1 MKYWLFERGD
11 VVGPFP
17 AEELTGREGFGPQ
30 SLVCPEDRGD
40 DDTFW
45 KEAQFYEDFA
55 PAASPAPAEPDEK
68 QASAVPEPAQPA
80 EKKDV
85 FDEELDS
92 LLSENNPLAEAEP
105 SAGETAEKVHF
116 LPHEP
121 AKSGPIEDYFNNIQG
136 GDLGNILG
144 IPDPNENSDMNLAR
158 AFEKQF
164 KQTEPPVQAQTP
176 VQIES
181 GPFDEFTAK
190 EDLDDLTPGDGLAAV
205 APLNDNGA
213 PVVLAEKPLPAE
225 EKPKFRLRK
234 KQEPKPGEDKTALRA
249 ETQPVPEKEPATEK
263 NLQSAQA
270 EPALAAVPGEKQT
283 PAVQEPAGHIPADK
297 KSAPEKAF
305 AEEPQPQAQKE
316 ETLTEEKQP
325 AETQAPA
332 EKAEEISPAGAADGE
347 TVLPEETQPQT
358 QGAVSPAEQA
368 EPAPA
373 PQTETTGAAAGALL
387 QAAQEVQPEPAP
399 QAEPETEEMDSI
411 PLSVAREPLALSVK
425 NPDGLK
431 EALAEETP
439 APANGPAETAEPEAQ
454 TRSPQEKPILDIQE
468 TAEEQTSQ
476 TAQEPEGNTPQSA
489 PEAEKETSQAAQ
501 APQESAPQA
510 TQTPEETQP
519 QEPEKESPQAA
530 QVPAGEQMPA
540 PAAQDPVEEIMS
552 GAVEVN
558 TAPEVPE
565 PIKQVAPVVEPQVN
579 RVKPKLKK
587 TPEIEQFL
595 TEKILPADEPP
606 AHRNK
611 GVLWAGVLLVLLLLA
626 GGFLLLLK
634 PAATKPETAPAAQPL
649 TQSGGA
655 VEELMPD
662 AAVQPEVPTA
672 QEALSL
678 PGAPSVKAKSAASAA
693 PAAPELNPVDTA
705 RQIVQNY
712 NLPNFNGKVSDY
724 FDRIYKDKLAQGYS
738 ATWSAE
744 RLHNNVYIVKY
755 RLSKTRS
762 EPVVYIFQVDVARN
776 KLTGALNNITLD
788 LVGKIK

>member
-68 QASAVPEPAQPA
+68 QTSAVPEPAQPA

-116 LPHEP
+116 PPHEP

-164 KQTEPPVQAQTP
+164 KQTEPPLQTQTP

-234 KQEPKPGEDKTALRA
+234 KQEPKPGEDKTAPRA

-263 NLQSAQA
+263 NLQTAQA
-270 EPALAAVPGEKQT
+270 VPTPAAVPGEKQT
-283 PAVQEPAGHIPADK
+283 PAVQEPAGQIPADK
-297 KSAPEKAF
+297 KSAPEKAS

-316 ETLTEEKQP
+316 ETLTKEKQP

-347 TVLPEETQPQT
+347 AVLPEETQPQT

-373 PQTETTGAAAGALL
+373 LQTETTGAVDSAPL

-431 EALAEETP
+431 ETPAEETP
-439 APANGPAETAEPEAQ
+439 APANGPAETSEPEAQ
-454 TRSPQEKPILDIQE
+454 TRFPQEKPILDIQE
-468 TAEEQTSQ
+468 TAEEQPSQ
-476 TAQEPEGNTPQSA
+476 T
-489 PEAEKETSQAAQ
+489 AQ

-530 QVPAGEQMPA
+530 QVPAGERTPA

-595 TEKILPADEPP
+595 TEKILPVDEPP
-606 AHRNK
+606 ARRNK

-678 PGAPSVKAKSAASAA
+678 PGAPSAKAKSVA

>member
-116 LPHEP
+116 PPHEP

-164 KQTEPPVQAQTP
+164 KQTEPPVQTQTP

-234 KQEPKPGEDKTALRA
+234 KQEPKPGEDKTTPRA
-249 ETQPVPEKEPATEK
+249 ETQPAQEKPAAGEH
-263 NLQSAQA
+263 LQPAQA
-270 EPALAAVPGEKQT
+270 EPTPAAVPGEKQT
-283 PAVQEPAGHIPADK
+283 PAEQEPAGHIPADK
-297 KSAPEKAF
+297 KSAPEKAS

-332 EKAEEISPAGAADGE
+332 EKAKENSPAGAADGE

-358 QGAVSPAEQA
+358 PGAVSPAEQA

-373 PQTETTGAAAGALL
+373 LQTETTGAAAVAPL

-431 EALAEETP
+431 EAP
-439 APANGPAETAEPEAQ
+439 ADKKSAQANAPAETAESSGAQ
-454 TRSPQEKPILDIQE
+454 TQTPPQEKPILDIQE

-476 TAQEPEGNTPQSA
+476 TAQEPEGNAPQSA
-489 PEAEKETSQAAQ
+489 PEA
-501 APQESAPQA
+501 
-510 TQTPEETQP
+510 
-519 QEPEKESPQAA
+519 EKESPQAA
-530 QVPAGEQMPA
+530 QVPAGEQTPA

-678 PGAPSVKAKSAASAA
+678 PGAPSAKAKASA

>member
-1 MKYWLFERGD
+1 
-11 VVGPFP
+11 
-17 AEELTGREGFGPQ
+17 
-30 SLVCPEDRGD
+30 
-40 DDTFW
+40 
-45 KEAQFYEDFA
+45 
-55 PAASPAPAEPDEK
+55 
-68 QASAVPEPAQPA
+68 
-80 EKKDV
+80 
-85 FDEELDS
+85 
-92 LLSENNPLAEAEP
+92 
-105 SAGETAEKVHF
+105 
-116 LPHEP
+116 
-121 AKSGPIEDYFNNIQG
+121 
-136 GDLGNILG
+136 
-144 IPDPNENSDMNLAR
+144 
-158 AFEKQF
+158 
-164 KQTEPPVQAQTP
+164 
-176 VQIES
+176 
-181 GPFDEFTAK
+181 
-190 EDLDDLTPGDGLAAV
+190 
-205 APLNDNGA
+205 
-213 PVVLAEKPLPAE
+213 
-225 EKPKFRLRK
+225 
-234 KQEPKPGEDKTALRA
+234 
-249 ETQPVPEKEPATEK
+249 
-263 NLQSAQA
+263 
-270 EPALAAVPGEKQT
+270 
-283 PAVQEPAGHIPADK
+283 
-297 KSAPEKAF
+297 
-305 AEEPQPQAQKE
+305 
-316 ETLTEEKQP
+316 
-325 AETQAPA
+325 
-332 EKAEEISPAGAADGE
+332 
-347 TVLPEETQPQT
+347 
-358 QGAVSPAEQA
+358 
-368 EPAPA
+368 
-373 PQTETTGAAAGALL
+373 
-387 QAAQEVQPEPAP
+387 
-399 QAEPETEEMDSI
+399 MDSI

-431 EALAEETP
+431 ETPAEETP
-439 APANGPAETAEPEAQ
+439 APANGPATTAEPEAQ
-454 TRSPQEKPILDIQE
+454 IRSPQEKPILDIQE
-468 TAEEQTSQ
+468 TAEKQTSQ
-476 TAQEPEGNTPQSA
+476 TAQEPEGNAPQSA

-530 QVPAGEQMPA
+530 QVSAGEQTPA

-595 TEKILPADEPP
+595 TEKILPVDEPP
-606 AHRNK
+606 ARRNK
-611 GVLWAGVLLVLLLLA
+611 GVLWAGGLLVLLLLA

-678 PGAPSVKAKSAASAA
+678 PAAPSAKAKSAA

>member
-68 QASAVPEPAQPA
+68 QTSAVPEPAQPA

-116 LPHEP
+116 PPHEP

-164 KQTEPPVQAQTP
+164 KQTEPPLQTQTP

-249 ETQPVPEKEPATEK
+249 ETQPAQEKPAAGEH
-263 NLQSAQA
+263 LQPAQA
-270 EPALAAVPGEKQT
+270 EPTPAAVPDEKQT

-297 KSAPEKAF
+297 KSAPEKAS

-316 ETLTEEKQP
+316 ETLTEEKQS

-347 TVLPEETQPQT
+347 TVLPEETQLQT
-358 QGAVSPAEQA
+358 QGAVSPTEQA
-368 EPAPA
+368 EPAPT
-373 PQTETTGAAAGALL
+373 PQTETTGAAAGAPL

-411 PLSVAREPLALSVK
+411 PLSVSREPLALSVK

-431 EALAEETP
+431 ETPAEETP

-476 TAQEPEGNTPQSA
+476 TAQEPEGNAPQSA
-489 PEAEKETSQAAQ
+489 PEPEKEISQAAQ

-530 QVPAGEQMPA
+530 QVPAGEQTPA

-606 AHRNK
+606 ARRNK

-634 PAATKPETAPAAQPL
+634 PAATKLETAPAAQPL

-678 PGAPSVKAKSAASAA
+678 PGAPSAKAKSAAPAA

>member
-55 PAASPAPAEPDEK
+55 PAASPAPAEPDGK
-68 QASAVPEPAQPA
+68 QTSAVPEPAQPA

-116 LPHEP
+116 PPHEP

-158 AFEKQF
+158 ALEKQF
-164 KQTEPPVQAQTP
+164 KQTEPPLQTQTP

-249 ETQPVPEKEPATEK
+249 ETQPAQEKPAAGEH
-263 NLQSAQA
+263 LQPAQA
-270 EPALAAVPGEKQT
+270 EPTPAAVPDEKQT
-283 PAVQEPAGHIPADK
+283 PAEQEPAGHIPADK
-297 KSAPEKAF
+297 KSAPEKAS

-325 AETQAPA
+325 AKTQA
-332 EKAEEISPAGAADGE
+332 
-347 TVLPEETQPQT
+347 
-358 QGAVSPAEQA
+358 PAEQA

-373 PQTETTGAAAGALL
+373 PQTETTGAVDSAPL

-431 EALAEETP
+431 ETPAEETP
-439 APANGPAETAEPEAQ
+439 APANGPAETAELEAQ
-454 TRSPQEKPILDIQE
+454 TRYPQEKPILDIQE

-476 TAQEPEGNTPQSA
+476 TAQAPEGNAPQSA
-489 PEAEKETSQAAQ
+489 SEAEKETSQAAQ

-530 QVPAGEQMPA
+530 QVPAGEQTPA

-595 TEKILPADEPP
+595 TEKILPVDEPP
-606 AHRNK
+606 ARRNK

-678 PGAPSVKAKSAASAA
+678 PGAPSAKAKSAAPAA

>member
-68 QASAVPEPAQPA
+68 QVSAVPEPAQPA

-116 LPHEP
+116 PPHEP

-158 AFEKQF
+158 ALEKQF
-164 KQTEPPVQAQTP
+164 KQTEPPQQAQTP

-234 KQEPKPGEDKTALRA
+234 KQEPKPGENKTALRA
-249 ETQPVPEKEPATEK
+249 ETQPAQEKPAAGEH
-263 NLQSAQA
+263 LQPAQA
-270 EPALAAVPGEKQT
+270 EPTPAAVPDEKQT
-283 PAVQEPAGHIPADK
+283 PAVQKPAGQIPADK
-297 KSAPEKAF
+297 KSAPEKAS

-373 PQTETTGAAAGALL
+373 LQTETTGAVDSAPL

-411 PLSVAREPLALSVK
+411 PLSVSREPLALSVK

-431 EALAEETP
+431 EAPAEETP
-439 APANGPAETAEPEAQ
+439 APANGPAETAEPEEQ
-454 TRSPQEKPILDIQE
+454 TRFPQEKPILDIQE
-468 TAEEQTSQ
+468 TAEDQTSQ
-476 TAQEPEGNTPQSA
+476 TVQAPEGD
-489 PEAEKETSQAAQ
+489 
-501 APQESAPQA
+501 APQA

-530 QVPAGEQMPA
+530 QVPAGEQTPA

-606 AHRNK
+606 ARRNK

-678 PGAPSVKAKSAASAA
+678 PGAPSAKAKSAAPAA

>member
-68 QASAVPEPAQPA
+68 QASAVPEPAPPA

-116 LPHEP
+116 PPHEP

-164 KQTEPPVQAQTP
+164 KQTEPPLQSQTP

-249 ETQPVPEKEPATEK
+249 ETQPAQEKPAAGEH
-263 NLQSAQA
+263 LQPAQA

-283 PAVQEPAGHIPADK
+283 PAEQEPAGQIPADK
-297 KSAPEKAF
+297 KSAPEKDS

-373 PQTETTGAAAGALL
+373 LQTETTGAAEGAPL

-411 PLSVAREPLALSVK
+411 PLSVSREPLALSVK

-431 EALAEETP
+431 ETLAEETP

-476 TAQEPEGNTPQSA
+476 TAQ
-489 PEAEKETSQAAQ
+489 

-519 QEPEKESPQAA
+519 QEPEKETSQAA
-530 QVPAGEQMPA
+530 QVPAGEQTPA

-611 GVLWAGVLLVLLLLA
+611 GVLWAGALLVLLLLA

-678 PGAPSVKAKSAASAA
+678 PAAPSAKAKSAA

>member
-116 LPHEP
+116 PPHEP

-158 AFEKQF
+158 ALEKQF
-164 KQTEPPVQAQTP
+164 KQTEPPLQTQTP

-249 ETQPVPEKEPATEK
+249 ETQP
-263 NLQSAQA
+263 AQA
-270 EPALAAVPGEKQT
+270 VPTQTAVPGEKQT
-283 PAVQEPAGHIPADK
+283 PAVQEPAGQILADK
-297 KSAPEKAF
+297 KSAPEKAS
-305 AEEPQPQAQKE
+305 AEEPQPQVQEE
-316 ETLTEEKQP
+316 ETLTEEKRP

-358 QGAVSPAEQA
+358 PGAVSPAEQA

-373 PQTETTGAAAGALL
+373 LQTETTGAVAGAPL

-411 PLSVAREPLALSVK
+411 PLSVSREPLALSVK

-431 EALAEETP
+431 ETPAEETP

-476 TAQEPEGNTPQSA
+476 TAQEPEGNAPQSA

-530 QVPAGEQMPA
+530 QVSAGEQTPA

-606 AHRNK
+606 ARRNK
-611 GVLWAGVLLVLLLLA
+611 GVLWAGVLLILLLLA

-678 PGAPSVKAKSAASAA
+678 PGAPSAKAKAKASALAA

>member
-55 PAASPAPAEPDEK
+55 PEASSTPAEPDEK
-68 QASAVPEPAQPA
+68 QTSAVPEPAPTA

-92 LLSENNPLAEAEP
+92 LLSENNPLSEAEP

-116 LPHEP
+116 PPHEP

-158 AFEKQF
+158 ALEKQF
-164 KQTEPPVQAQTP
+164 KQTQPPLQAQTP

-234 KQEPKPGEDKTALRA
+234 KQEPKPGEDKTTPRA
-249 ETQPVPEKEPATEK
+249 EAQPAQEKPAAGEH
-263 NLQSAQA
+263 LQPAQA
-270 EPALAAVPGEKQT
+270 EPALAAVPDEKQT

-297 KSAPEKAF
+297 KSAPEKAS
-305 AEEPQPQAQKE
+305 AEEPQAQKE
-316 ETLTEEKQP
+316 EILTEEKQP

-332 EKAEEISPAGAADGE
+332 EKAEDISPAGAADGE
-347 TVLPEETQPQT
+347 TVLPEEPQPQT
-358 QGAVSPAEQA
+358 PGAVSPAEQA

-373 PQTETTGAAAGALL
+373 PQTETTGAAEGAPL
-387 QAAQEVQPEPAP
+387 QAAQELQPEPAP

-431 EALAEETP
+431 ETPAEETP

-468 TAEEQTSQ
+468 TAEEPTSQ
-476 TAQEPEGNTPQSA
+476 TEQAPEGNAPQSA

-519 QEPEKESPQAA
+519 QEPEKETSQAA
-530 QVPAGEQMPA
+530 QVPAGEQTPA

-606 AHRNK
+606 ARRNK

-662 AAVQPEVPTA
+662 SAVQPEVPTA

-678 PGAPSVKAKSAASAA
+678 PAAPSAKAKSAASAA

>member
-92 LLSENNPLAEAEP
+92 LLSENNPLSEAEP

-116 LPHEP
+116 PPHEP

-164 KQTEPPVQAQTP
+164 KQTEPPVQTQTP

-347 TVLPEETQPQT
+347 TVLPEEIQPQT
-358 QGAVSPAEQA
+358 PGAVSPAEQA

-373 PQTETTGAAAGALL
+373 PQTETTGAAAGAPLR
-387 QAAQEVQPEPAP
+387 AAQEVQPEPAP

-431 EALAEETP
+431 EAPAEETP

-476 TAQEPEGNTPQSA
+476 TAQEPEGNAPQSA

-530 QVPAGEQMPA
+530 QVPAGEQTPA

-606 AHRNK
+606 ARRNK

-634 PAATKPETAPAAQPL
+634 PAATKLETAPAAQPL

-678 PGAPSVKAKSAASAA
+678 PGAPSAKAKSAA

-712 NLPNFNGKVSDY
+712 KLPNFNGKVSDY

>member
-68 QASAVPEPAQPA
+68 QASAVQEPAQPA

-92 LLSENNPLAEAEP
+92 LLSENNPLAEADP

-116 LPHEP
+116 PPHEP

-158 AFEKQF
+158 ALEKQF
-164 KQTEPPVQAQTP
+164 KQTEPPLQTQTP

-249 ETQPVPEKEPATEK
+249 ETQPAQEKPAAGEH
-263 NLQSAQA
+263 LQPAQA
-270 EPALAAVPGEKQT
+270 EPALAAVPDEKQT
-283 PAVQEPAGHIPADK
+283 PAEQEPAGHIPADK
-297 KSAPEKAF
+297 KSAPEKAS
-305 AEEPQPQAQKE
+305 AEEPQPQAQEE

-332 EKAEEISPAGAADGE
+332 EKTEEISPAGAADGE

-373 PQTETTGAAAGALL
+373 LQTETTGAAEGAPL
-387 QAAQEVQPEPAP
+387 QAAQEVQPEPVP

-411 PLSVAREPLALSVK
+411 PLSVSREPLALSVK

-431 EALAEETP
+431 EAHSEETS

-476 TAQEPEGNTPQSA
+476 TAQEPEGNAPQSA

-530 QVPAGEQMPA
+530 QVPAGEQTPA

-678 PGAPSVKAKSAASAA
+678 PGAPSAKAKSAAPAA

>member
-116 LPHEP
+116 PPHEP

-158 AFEKQF
+158 ALEKQF
-164 KQTEPPVQAQTP
+164 KQTEPPLQAQTP
-176 VQIES
+176 GQIES

-234 KQEPKPGEDKTALRA
+234 KQEPKPGKDKTTPRA
-249 ETQPVPEKEPATEK
+249 ETQPAQEKPAAGEH
-263 NLQSAQA
+263 LQPAQA
-270 EPALAAVPGEKQT
+270 EPTPAAVPDGKQT
-283 PAVQEPAGHIPADK
+283 SAEQEPAGQIPADK
-297 KSAPEKAF
+297 KSTPEKTS
-305 AEEPQPQAQKE
+305 AEEPQPQKE

-332 EKAEEISPAGAADGE
+332 E
-347 TVLPEETQPQT
+347 
-358 QGAVSPAEQA
+358 QA

-373 PQTETTGAAAGALL
+373 PQTETTGAAEGAPLR
-387 QAAQEVQPEPAP
+387 AAQEVQPEPAP

-431 EALAEETP
+431 ETPAEETP

-454 TRSPQEKPILDIQE
+454 IRSPQEKPILDIQE
-468 TAEEQTSQ
+468 TAEKQTSQ
-476 TAQEPEGNTPQSA
+476 TAQEPEGNAPQSA

-530 QVPAGEQMPA
+530 QVSAGEQTPA

-606 AHRNK
+606 ARRNK

-678 PGAPSVKAKSAASAA
+678 PGAPSAKAKSAAPAA

>member
-68 QASAVPEPAQPA
+68 QTSAVPEPAQPA

-116 LPHEP
+116 PPHEP

-158 AFEKQF
+158 ALEKQF
-164 KQTEPPVQAQTP
+164 KQTEPPQQAQTP

-234 KQEPKPGEDKTALRA
+234 KQEPKPGEDKTAPRA
-249 ETQPVPEKEPATEK
+249 ETQPAQEKPAAGEH
-263 NLQSAQA
+263 LQPAQA
-270 EPALAAVPGEKQT
+270 EPTPAAVPDEKQT

-297 KSAPEKAF
+297 KSAPEKAS
-305 AEEPQPQAQKE
+305 AEKPQPQAQKE

-325 AETQAPA
+325 A
-332 EKAEEISPAGAADGE
+332 
-347 TVLPEETQPQT
+347 
-358 QGAVSPAEQA
+358 
-368 EPAPA
+368 PA
-373 PQTETTGAAAGALL
+373 PQTETTGAAEGAPLR
-387 QAAQEVQPEPAP
+387 AAQEVQPEPAP

-431 EALAEETP
+431 ETPAEETP

-476 TAQEPEGNTPQSA
+476 TAQ
-489 PEAEKETSQAAQ
+489 

-530 QVPAGEQMPA
+530 QVPAREQTPA

-606 AHRNK
+606 ARRNK

-678 PGAPSVKAKSAASAA
+678 PGAPSAKAKSAA